1 MQFTTMMGVAT
12 TLTKPIKLPP
22 FWDAVVTAFVIQGVV
37 FILTGMML
45 DCGLTNRIAT
55 FALLFYWSS
64 FAGALV
70 LRLVTRHFTFTPFDA
85 GLVKFS
91 YFAYL
96 VILPFLDMLVAKLK
110 GIQ

>member
-1 MQFTTMMGVAT
+1 M
-12 TLTKPIKLPP
+12 
-22 FWDAVVTAFVIQGVV
+22 TALVIQGIVLV
-37 FILTGMML
+37 LTGMML

-64 FAGALV
+64 FFGALLV
-70 LRLVTRHFTFTPFDA
+70 RLIIRQFTFTRFDA
-85 GLVKFS
+85 ELIKFS

-96 VILPFLDMLVAKLK
+96 VILPLLDALIASLK